1 MVRGLVSQI
10 DPKKEKQF
18 WTTLIIVL
26 LKEQSTFTRGVI
38 KFVGDLRQIGGFN
51 GYSGFLH
58 PGPPREFLGPRTK
71 GNLAPS
77 SNSPNN
83 DTQTKSTTVCHKQG
97 ISTTQ
102 MN

>member
-1 MVRGLVSQI
+1 MQCEGKLKLRSHNPGYLLIEVVNKADLARAVKRILGL
-10 DPKKEKQF
+10 
-18 WTTLIIVL
+18 
-26 LKEQSTFTRGVI
+26 RA
-38 KFVGDLRQIGGFN
+38 
-51 GYSGFLH
+51 
-58 PGPPREFLGPRTK
+58 K

-97 ISTTQ
+97 RISTTK